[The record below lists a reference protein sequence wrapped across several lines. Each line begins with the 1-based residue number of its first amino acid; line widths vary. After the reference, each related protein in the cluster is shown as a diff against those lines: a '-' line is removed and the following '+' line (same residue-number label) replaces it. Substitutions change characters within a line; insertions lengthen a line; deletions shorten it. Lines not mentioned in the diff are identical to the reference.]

1 MDIKSKK
8 LFHKLEKCSLIKSI
22 FKSLL
27 LSSIVS
33 QNYLY
38 SFSPSSAEI
47 EKKQPYTAKIYSK
60 NSNLDYED
68 YILGAG
74 DVIFIE
80 IENIS
85 ELTGMF
91 EIGPTGSLYLPRL
104 RDVKAE
110 GLTVDEFRQK
120 ITQAYLQYL
129 KDPQI
134 FIRPISY
141 RPIRV
146 YVGGEVS
153 RPGFYTLTGVIN
165 TGKNIEPIFNSPISD
180 NNASNSVVFPTVFD
194 AIQMSRGVTAY
205 SDLSEVTVIRK
216 ISLGKGGGSKK
227 AELNFLSLLTEGD
240 ESQNIRLFD
249 DDIIRVKKSDEILI
263 DQLLK
268 SSSTNLS
275 PDTLSVFVSGRVRMP
290 GRIVLPQGSSLN
302 QALIASDG
310 PNLIRGKVEF
320 VRFSRGGKAERRLI
334 NYSPNEPVASQN
346 NPILM
351 TGDLIRVQD
360 NLVSSFSTVL
370 GEFTSPF
377 IGIYSI
383 YNFFNGLF

>member
-1 MDIKSKK
+1 MDIKIKN
-8 LFHKLEKCSLIKSI
+8 LFHQFKKYFIIKSI

-27 LSSIVS
+27 LSSIVY
-33 QNYLY
+33 QTYL
-38 SFSPSSAEI
+38 FTFFPASAGLE
-47 EKKQPYTAKIYSK
+47 EKLPNTSIVYSK
-60 NSNLDYED
+60 NNDSDFEE

-74 DVIFIE
+74 DVIFID

-85 ELTGMF
+85 EFTGIF
-91 EIGPTGSLYLPRL
+91 EIGPTGSVYLPRL
-104 RDVKAE
+104 RAIKAE

-120 ITQAYLQYL
+120 ITQEYL
-129 KDPQI
+129 KYLNDPQI
-134 FIRPISY
+134 YIRPISF

-165 TGKNIEPIFNSPISD
+165 TDKNLETVVDTNLSD
-180 NNASNSVVFPTVFD
+180 NNASESVVFPTVFD
-194 AIQMSRGVTAY
+194 AIQISRGVTAY
-205 SDLSEVTVIRK
+205 SDLSKVTIIRK

-240 ESQNIRLFD
+240 ESQNLRLFD
-249 DDIIRVKKSDEILI
+249 DDIIQVKKSDEILI

-268 SSSTNLS
+268 SSRTNLS
-275 PDTLSVFVSGRVRMP
+275 PYNLSVFVSGRVRMP

-310 PNLIRGKVEF
+310 PKVIRGKVEF
-320 VRFSRGGKAERRLI
+320 VRFRRGGNAERRLI
-334 NYSPNEPVASQN
+334 TYSPNEPVASYN

-351 TGDLIRVQD
+351 NGDLIRVQD
-360 NLVSSFSTVL
+360 NLVSSVSTVL

-383 YNFFNGLF
+383 YNFFNGIF

>member
-1 MDIKSKK
+1 MNLKPNNLFSKIKRFFLCKSTFNP
-8 LFHKLEKCSLIKSI
+8 LFIA
-22 FKSLL
+22 
-27 LSSIVS
+27 IVIC
-33 QNYLY
+33 QT
-38 SFSPSSAEI
+38 SFYPLFSSSAEI
-47 EKKQPYTAKIYSK
+47 KEKQSYKTQSFSK
-60 NSNLDYED
+60 NSSSDYED

-80 IENIS
+80 IENIGEFS
-85 ELTGMF
+85 GIF
-91 EIGPTGSLYLPRL
+91 EIGPTGSVYLPRL

-120 ITQAYLQYL
+120 ITREYLQYL
-129 KDPQI
+129 NMPEI

-165 TGKNIEPIFNSPISD
+165 TDKNIVSTIDETISD
-180 NNASNSVVFPTVFD
+180 NNASASVVFPTIFD
-194 AIQMSRGVTAY
+194 AIQISRGVTAY
-205 SDLSEVTVIRK
+205 SDLSKVTVIRK
-216 ISLGKGGGSKK
+216 ISVGKGGGSKK
-227 AELNFLSLLTEGD
+227 AELNFLSLLTDGD

-249 DDIIRVKKSDEILI
+249 DDIIQIKKSNEILR

-275 PDTLSVFVSGRVRMP
+275 PDRLSVFVSGRVRMP
-290 GRIVLPQGSSLN
+290 GRIELPQGSSLN

-310 PNLIRGKVEF
+310 PKKIRGKVEF
-320 VRFSRGGKAERRLI
+320 VRFRRGGEAERRLI
-334 NYSPNEPVASQN
+334 NYSPNDPIASYN

-351 TGDLIRVQD
+351 SGDLIRVQD
-360 NLVSSFSTVL
+360 NLVSSVSTVL
-370 GEFTSPF
+370 GEFTAPF

-383 YNFFNGLF
+383 YNFFNGIF

>member
-1 MDIKSKK
+1 MDIKSKN
-8 LFHKLEKCSLIKSI
+8 LFHKYKKYFFIKSI

-27 LSSIVS
+27 LYSVFS
-33 QNYLY
+33 QTYLY
-38 SFSPSSAEI
+38 TFIPSAAQI
-47 EKKQPYTAKIYSK
+47 DEKPLNTSRIYLK
-60 NSNLDYED
+60 DSNLGYDD

-80 IENIS
+80 IENIK
-85 ELTGMF
+85 EFTGIF
-91 EIGPTGSLYLPRL
+91 EIGPTGSIYLPRL
-104 RDVKAE
+104 RAVKVE

-120 ITQAYLQYL
+120 ITQEYLEYL
-129 KDPQI
+129 KNPQI
-134 FIRPISY
+134 FIRPISF

-153 RPGFYTLTGVIN
+153 RPGFYTLTGVLN
-165 TGKNIEPIFNSPISD
+165 TNKNLQPIGNTTISD
-180 NNASNSVVFPTVFD
+180 NNASASVVFPTVFD
-194 AIQMSRGVTAY
+194 AIQISQGVTAY
-205 SDLSEVTVIRK
+205 SDLSEVTIIRK

-249 DDIIRVKKSDEILI
+249 DDIIKVKKSDVILR

-275 PDTLSVFVSGRVRMP
+275 PDKLSVFVSGRVRMP

-310 PNLIRGKVEF
+310 PKAIRGKVEF
-320 VRFSRGGKAERRLI
+320 VRFRKGGEAQRRLI
-334 NYSPNEPVASQN
+334 TYSPNEPIASYN

-351 TGDLIRVQD
+351 NGDLIRVQD
-360 NLVSSFSTVL
+360 SIVSSVSTVL
-370 GEFTSPF
+370 GEFTAPF

-383 YNFFNGLF
+383 YNFFNGIF